1 MYDGSGLI
9 AFQVGPNCGREAK
22 THPIMRGMEAGKR
35 VLVTGAGG
43 MLARDLIPALAAQ
56 GFAVTGLTRADL
68 DIAHTPHLQDLIRHP
83 SAPWDWIINC
93 AAYTAVDQAE
103 SDAMAAFRANAIG
116 PGALAA
122 WAKANGARLVTLSTD
137 YVFDGQ
143 ATRPYREDDPT
154 DPQTVYG
161 KTKRAGEENA
171 LREDS
176 RSLIVRTSWLFGRK
190 GKCFPRTMLERAK
203 GGQALRVVND
213 QTGCPTAT
221 DDLAVGLVKLIQ
233 ANPEGGIYHLC
244 GPEAM
249 TWFSFAE
256 RVFGRAATQ
265 WPDFTVP
272 DVSPVASTEFPTPAR
287 RPAWSVLGTER
298 ADALGVTPLGDLDT
312 AIDRFLAAWSEE

>member
-1 MYDGSGLI
+1 
-9 AFQVGPNCGREAK
+9 
-22 THPIMRGMEAGKR
+22 MEAGKR

-43 MLARDLIPALAAQ
+43 MLARDLIPTLAAQ
-56 GFAVTGLTRADL
+56 GFAVTGLTRAEL
-68 DIAHTPHLQDLIRHP
+68 DIAHPPHLNDLIRHP
-83 SAPWDWIINC
+83 SAPWDWIING

-103 SDAMAAFRANAIG
+103 SEAMAAFRANAIG

-122 WAKANGARLVTLSTD
+122 WAKANGARLITLSTD

-143 ATRPYREDDPT
+143 AARPYREDDPT

-171 LREDS
+171 LREDQ

-203 GGQALRVVND
+203 SGQALRVVND

-221 DDLAVGLVKLIQ
+221 DDLAAALVKLIQ

-249 TWFSFAE
+249 TWFAFAE
-256 RVFGRAATQ
+256 RVLARAEALVSE
-265 WPDFTVP
+265 FKVP
-272 DVSPVASTEFPTPAR
+272 EISPVASTEFPTPAR

-298 ADALGVTPLGDLDT
+298 ADAIGVTPLGDLDA
-312 AIDRFLAAWSEE
+312 AIDRIVGAWRAEQANPNGEA